1 MCGTVAAVDACGSLA
16 SVFATTTEALRAT
29 LAALFDDLDKRG
41 TGTPAE
47 ASASSA
53 SPEKNPPRDPSLVF
67 ARALVP
73 QKAFFAAFPGD
84 AAKIDSRSKIE
95 TSPGEPSS
103 PESTRRANRESRI
116 ASSSK
121 KTRSRSPS
129 AEGAAGPSVTD
140 PCVSPPTLPIA
151 ERGTMRLRSVQRDAR
166 ASSEVD
172 EWLRSWSTLARREKA
187 RLRSMLA
194 DWSARRLPRIPKQPD
209 PATTDATEATS
220 KFVNTN
226 FECAFLDVT
235 EQQRTSGRDVVDL
248 YELWARVSRLS
259 ERALAVFETA
269 STRRPSEIAP
279 GIFLGGVLEAN
290 AKHTL
295 LSLGITHVLNCAK
308 DEIPHDAHEGTFVYE
323 GVRGIRDVS
332 SRENAE
338 AFRKTFTKISAFLD
352 AATETNDVGA
362 NVVNDDET
370 RSHETKNTKNTKRTG
385 GGVLVHCFE
394 GKSRSATAVAQ
405 HLIRA
410 TPGST
415 AAAETLRSIA
425 AKRADARPNFWF
437 AKALEAFA
445 NESAQR
451 VDGASLFQK
460 ESPESPERDESCDDA
475 DGVAFAARREKPRA
489 RRCPKCGAPCGVSAL
504 SVRAHVRREHRDM
517 YA

>member
-1 MCGTVAAVDACGSLA
+1 MS
-16 SVFATTTEALRAT
+16 
-29 LAALFDDLDKRG
+29 
-41 TGTPAE
+41 
-47 ASASSA
+47 
-53 SPEKNPPRDPSLVF
+53 
-67 ARALVP
+67 
-73 QKAFFAAFPGD
+73 
-84 AAKIDSRSKIE
+84 
-95 TSPGEPSS
+95 
-103 PESTRRANRESRI
+103 
-116 ASSSK
+116 
-121 KTRSRSPS
+121 
-129 AEGAAGPSVTD
+129 D

-187 RLRSMLA
+187 KLRSMLA
-194 DWSARRLPRIPKQPD
+194 DWSARRLPRRGSEAPEEE
-209 PATTDATEATS
+209 TTDATEATS
-220 KFVNTN
+220 NARTRTD

-259 ERALAVFETA
+259 ERALRVFETA

-279 GIFLGGVLEAN
+279 GIFLGGALEAN

-332 SRENAE
+332 SRENAD
-338 AFRKTFTKISAFLD
+338 AFRKTFAKISAFLD
-352 AATETNDVGA
+352 SATSRLGDVS
-362 NVVNDDET
+362 DDDAPT
-370 RSHETKNTKNTKRTG
+370 

-394 GKSRSATAVAQ
+394 GKSRSATAAAQ
-405 HLIRA
+405 HLIRT

-415 AAAETLRSIA
+415 AAQVMRSIA
-425 AKRADARPNFWF
+425 AKRADARPNAWF
-437 AKALEAFA
+437 ARALETFA
-445 NESAQR
+445 NEGARR
-451 VDGASLFQK
+451 VDGAFCGLT
-460 ESPESPERDESCDDA
+460 ERLRDDA

-504 SVRAHVRREHRDM
+504 SVQAHVRREHRDM